1 MGTIVMPYKIMLAD
15 EDHQFCLDLKERLDV
30 YPEFLVVGKVGDI
43 MHLPFETTRL
53 QPDIVVIDL
62 PVRGFA
68 GLSMV
73 ERIKRS
79 WHYARVIFL
88 TSARTD
94 ECVRAALFAGIDGYV
109 LKDSSFDELL
119 MALNSVAAGK
129 KYLSP
134 DISNYVV
141 QSCIHNPADQGKRK
155 CIEYITSQERDV
167 MQLIAEGR
175 SSRSAAEVLCV
186 SSRTVERHR
195 SSLMRKLELRK
206 ASELIAAAAEMGLI

>member
-1 MGTIVMPYKIMLAD
+1 MPCKILFAD
-15 EDHQFCLDLKERLDV
+15 EDHQFCLDLKERLAV
-30 YPEFLVVGKVGDI
+30 YPEFLVLGEVDEI
-43 MHLPFETTRL
+43 LHLPLETTRL

-62 PVRGFA
+62 PVRGFT

-79 WHYARVIFL
+79 WQYARVIFL
-88 TSARTD
+88 TNARTD
-94 ECVRAALFAGIDGYV
+94 ECVREALFAGIDGYV

-141 QSCIHNPADQGKRK
+141 HSCIQQPADQGKRK
-155 CIEYITSQERDV
+155 CLEYLTSQERDV

-186 SSRTVERHR
+186 SSRTVERQR